1 MGGARS
7 RVRLVPT
14 GEVEAPGATRWEQGR
29 PWWGT
34 VRFMKSGA
42 DSTLAAIMKEQMY
55 SPKFD
60 ARKFDGLVLY
70 AAQRADEDSD
80 RWFGA
85 TKLNKILFYCDWV
98 AYRRRGRPITGANYR
113 KLPAGPVPRE
123 LLKARDA
130 LIDSGRVR
138 LVARPVMTYVQ
149 HRLIPTSS
157 VDPLEY
163 FEQDEL
169 AIIDEVIDTL
179 APMTAA
185 QVSELSHREIGW
197 KAAPLG
203 DDIPYET
210 ALLSPDAPDD
220 EDDWLAMAAA
230 LSSGD

>member
-1 MGGARS
+1 MVSSFTLHSGPTKTATGGSERRS
-7 RVRLVPT
+7 SI
-14 GEVEAPGATRWEQGR
+14 
-29 PWWGT
+29 
-34 VRFMKSGA
+34 KSF
-42 DSTLAAIMKEQMY
+42 K
-55 SPKFD
+55 
-60 ARKFDGLVLY
+60 
-70 AAQRADEDSD
+70 SD
-80 RWFGA
+80 
-85 TKLNKILFYCDWV
+85 
-98 AYRRRGRPITGANYR
+98 RRRGRPITGANYR